1 MARVEEPFEI
11 EKQACGVMVRFKA
24 GIEVTPELII
34 AAMDR
39 ENELY
44 AKAQSHKGGHHDHHT
59 HH

>member
-1 MARVEEPFEI
+1 
-11 EKQACGVMVRFKA
+11 MVRFKA